1 MTVLVISLP
10 IALQRNRRKP
20 IPHPCVRTIM
30 TDDTSRPR
38 GEGGE
43 FVEEITPG
51 DALAV
56 FTGREPLTAK
66 EVAGELGV
74 VRRTA
79 YNKLSDLEER
89 GDLRKKKV
97 GARAVIWWRP
107 E

>member
-1 MTVLVISLP
+1 
-10 IALQRNRRKP
+10 
-20 IPHPCVRTIM
+20 M

-43 FVEEITPG
+43 YVQEITPE

-56 FTGREPLTAK
+56 FTDNEPLTAK
-66 EVAGELGV
+66 EVAEELGV

-97 GARAVIWWRP
+97 GSRAVVWWQP

>member
-1 MTVLVISLP
+1 MTNDS
-10 IALQRNRRKP
+10 
-20 IPHPCVRTIM
+20 
-30 TDDTSRPR
+30 SRPR

-43 FVEEITPG
+43 YVEEFTPE

-56 FTGREPLTAK
+56 FTDSEPLTAK
-66 EVAGELGV
+66 EVAEELGV

-79 YNKLSDLEER
+79 HNKLSDLEER

-97 GARAVIWWRP
+97 GSRAVVWWRS

>member
-1 MTVLVISLP
+1 M
-10 IALQRNRRKP
+10 A
-20 IPHPCVRTIM
+20 
-30 TDDTSRPR
+30 DDTSRPR

-43 FVEEITPG
+43 YVQEITPE

-56 FTGREPLTAK
+56 FTDNEPLTAK
-66 EVAGELGV
+66 EVAEELGV

-89 GDLRKKKV
+89 GDLRKKTV
-97 GARAVIWWRP
+97 GSRAVVWWQP

>member
-1 MTVLVISLP
+1 
-10 IALQRNRRKP
+10 
-20 IPHPCVRTIM
+20 M

-43 FVEEITPG
+43 YVEEITPD

-56 FTGREPLTAK
+56 FTDHEPLTAK
-66 EVAGELGV
+66 EVAEELGV

-79 YNKLSDLEER
+79 YNKLDKLKER

-97 GARAVIWWRP
+97 GSRAVVWWRP

>member
-1 MTVLVISLP
+1 
-10 IALQRNRRKP
+10 
-20 IPHPCVRTIM
+20 M
-30 TDDTSRPR
+30 TDDTSRTR

-43 FVEEITPG
+43 YVQEITPE

-56 FTGREPLTAK
+56 FTDNEPRTAK
-66 EVAGELGV
+66 EVAEELGV

-97 GARAVIWWRP
+97 GSRAVVWWQP

>member
-1 MTVLVISLP
+1 
-10 IALQRNRRKP
+10 
-20 IPHPCVRTIM
+20 M

-66 EVAGELGV
+66 EVAEELGV

-97 GARAVIWWRP
+97 GSRAVVWWRP

>member
-1 MTVLVISLP
+1 MT
-10 IALQRNRRKP
+10 NN
-20 IPHPCVRTIM
+20 
-30 TDDTSRPR
+30 TSRPR

-43 FVEEITPG
+43 YVEEITPE

-56 FTGREPLTAK
+56 FTDHEPLTAK
-66 EVAGELGV
+66 EVAEDLGV

-89 GDLRKKKV
+89 GDLRRKKV
-97 GARAVIWWRP
+97 GSRAVVWWRP

>member
-1 MTVLVISLP
+1 
-10 IALQRNRRKP
+10 
-20 IPHPCVRTIM
+20 M
-30 TDDTSRPR
+30 TDETSRPR

-43 FVEEITPG
+43 YVEEITPD

-56 FTGREPLTAK
+56 FTDHEPLTAK
-66 EVAGELGV
+66 EVAEELSV

-79 YNKLSDLEER
+79 YNKLDALKER

-97 GARAVIWWRP
+97 GSRAVVWWRP